1 MREYDNTGIGRIL
14 DHATQENKCES
25 VCKGTIREGGAKERE
40 GSAYVARI
48 LELVVIVIVMKEGRV
63 RQGIIKSCKLV
74 PRKGENAERGSMG
87 MSVFSKAEGGARK
100 LLRD

>member
-1 MREYDNTGIGRIL
+1 MREYDNTVIGRIL

-25 VCKGTIREGGAKERE
+25 VCKGTIREGGVKERE

-48 LELVVIVIVMKEGRV
+48 LELVVIVIVMEGRM

-74 PRKGENAERGSMG
+74 SRKGGNAER
-87 MSVFSKAEGGARK
+87 E
-100 LLRD
+100 